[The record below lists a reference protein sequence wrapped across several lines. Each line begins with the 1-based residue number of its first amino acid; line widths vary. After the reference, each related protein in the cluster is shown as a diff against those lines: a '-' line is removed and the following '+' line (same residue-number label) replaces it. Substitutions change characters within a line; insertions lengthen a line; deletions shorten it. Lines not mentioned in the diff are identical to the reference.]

1 MVKQASEK
9 DIPVIESILLDAV
22 HWMDEN
28 GLHQWEERNVR
39 WDSLS
44 KHYAADDF
52 YIAYDNG
59 TPAAC
64 MALVDYDPVFW
75 PDIPKGES
83 LFIHKLAVL
92 RKYAGQGYSIEL
104 IDFAKEKARQS
115 GICAIRLDCHKNR
128 LKVRAVYE
136 RHGFV
141 CVGEKTLFG
150 KYETAFYVRN
160 EIH

>member
-28 GLHQWEERNVR
+28 DLHQWEERNVR
-39 WDSLS
+39 WDGLS
-44 KHYAADDF
+44 KHYTADDF
-52 YIAYDNG
+52 CIAYDNN
-59 TPAAC
+59 TPAAW

-83 LFIHKLAVL
+83 LYIHKLAVL
-92 RKYAGQGYSIEL
+92 RKYAGQGYSTEL

-115 GICAIRLDCHKNR
+115 GIGAIRLDCHKNR
-128 LKVRAVYE
+128 PKVRAVYE

-150 KYETAFYVRN
+150 KYETAFYVCIKN
-160 EIH
+160 